1 MTAQLAA
8 TPDLAHLL
16 ADDLD
21 PVDMAPRPP
30 YEHDLVE
37 SQRHNTD
44 QAMRSYLDSLDKDK
58 IASSTTRKADLERR
72 DIANRSSHMQRMP
85 GSPVPPGSLNSLN
98 VHPSPLG
105 FNNMPAPPSRPRS
118 ANRDMH
124 LQAAAALALDNT
136 MGSSSRPISWNG
148 GVPLSNRP
156 TTSASLFQRPGT
168 AYSMVDTEGKA
179 RAQLSLSEQSKAFTE
194 VSYDAVGDLYKYPDI
209 YARSLPRSTSF
220 STAQRRRFCLFRRT
234 CLHLSKSVPNS
245 VRLSAQGCLR
255 QSRIILALASG

>member
-21 PVDMAPRPP
+21 PVEMAPRPP

-37 SQRHNTD
+37 SQRQNTD
-44 QAMRSYLDSLDKDK
+44 QAMRSYLDSLDKQK
-58 IASSTTRKADLERR
+58 TASASQKADAERR
-72 DIANRSSHMQRMP
+72 DIANKSSLLQKWR
-85 GSPVPPGSLNSLN
+85 GSPVLPGTPQSLGGT
-98 VHPSPLG
+98 HSPALG
-105 FNNMPAPPSRPRS
+105 GNGPVPQARPRS

-136 MGSSSRPISWNG
+136 MASSSRPISWNG

-179 RAQLSLSEQSKAFTE
+179 KAQLSLSEQTKAFTE
-194 VSYDAVGDLYKYPDI
+194 V
-209 YARSLPRSTSF
+209 RSALPI
-220 STAQRRRFCLFRRT
+220 
-234 CLHLSKSVPNS
+234 N
-245 VRLSAQGCLR
+245 
-255 QSRIILALASG
+255 ASC